1 MAPGTRRANR
11 AGYAEH
17 DDFEGLPVRQ
27 WRQEWVNVAPPIEQ
41 ETLQVNDIWATE
53 LNHGMPKD
61 YGLLTPHSQELLRA
75 ARSGRLYKRPAPT
88 DEDETEAETNTNE
101 KPEKKE
107 EEPAPKGFSVK
118 IWKQIPRNVEAPDIP
133 RLAKRRRN
141 TMTIASKTP
150 EAKAHGATVTRATV
164 RRVDAAGNP
173 YTEEV
178 TLGDGQA
185 VSGEIISTRVET
197 VQAPA
202 APLAQVQNNRR
213 RPPPPKRKTKAGPGR
228 GKKKNRGGIAGGPSH
243 AIVPN
248 GDGVAMPSQTTTAEN
263 GATNGN
269 NDASNRDSEMADGD
283 EDESEDGDDGDDDDD
298 EHGDSDLPDTSNV
311 EESKDNDE
319 TMTDAPPVPVEV
331 KEMVANDAATDKLP
345 ANPLSLAPP
354 LASLTSD
361 LPSRVEGSPL
371 KNVVLPSPTEAKVP
385 DVLKDLGKPVEVET
399 GSTVAEPPSTIVGE
413 EPEAAENRDLELAP
427 IPSEALLPPPPEQ
440 VGNIATPKADD
451 ASPRVSDNEDK
462 SKESEHT
469 HTEKSF
475 QHHDSILTE
484 DSIKPED
491 SASVRFPLT
500 ESGAPSEVGTAS
512 VDETKELAPPS
523 ISGPDESQAQP
534 EHAPAPTIVEEPAL
548 EAQPEKDEPLAV
560 QEPVDEQAS
569 KRYEYPAPPAT
580 AVEEPEPQITAEAA
594 PPAPLSLSLL
604 PVASASPA
612 EPETKPE
619 PETSDELAKVADPAP
634 FAEPD
639 GEVRL
644 AEAPPP
650 PLLPA
655 GPRVDSAPEEPK
667 ALELAPVAEPAAAAA
682 AAADAADAADAAAEP
697 APIDSEVKKE
707 DDSVA

>member
-1 MAPGTRRANR
+1 MAP
-11 AGYAEH
+11 
-17 DDFEGLPVRQ
+17 GLPVRQ

-75 ARSGRLYKRPAPT
+75 ARSGRLYKRPAPA
-88 DEDETEAETNTNE
+88 DEDEAEAETNTNE

-107 EEPAPKGFSVK
+107 EEPSPKGFSVK
-118 IWKQIPRNVEAPDIP
+118 VWKQIPRNVEAPDIP

-141 TMTIASKTP
+141 TVTIASKTP
-150 EAKAHGATVTRATV
+150 EDKVHGATVTRATV

-248 GDGVAMPSQTTTAEN
+248 GNGVAMPSQPTTAEN
-263 GATNGN
+263 
-269 NDASNRDSEMADGD
+269 
-283 EDESEDGDDGDDDDD
+283 
-298 EHGDSDLPDTSNV
+298 
-311 EESKDNDE
+311 
-319 TMTDAPPVPVEV
+319 V
-331 KEMVANDAATDKLP
+331 KETAANDAADDKPP

-354 LASLTSD
+354 LASVTSD

-385 DVLKDLGKPVEVET
+385 DVLKDLVKPVDGET

-451 ASPRVSDNEDK
+451 ASSRVSDNEEK

-475 QHHDSILTE
+475 QHQDSILTE
-484 DSIKPED
+484 DTIKPED

-512 VDETKELAPPS
+512 VDETKDLAPPPN
-523 ISGPDESQAQP
+523 SGPDESQAQP

-548 EAQPEKDEPLAV
+548 EAALEAQPEQDEALAV
-560 QEPVDEQAS
+560 EEPVEEQAS
-569 KRYEYPAPPAT
+569 KPEEYSAPPVTT
-580 AVEEPEPQITAEAA
+580 AEEPEPEVTTEAA
-594 PPAPLSLSLL
+594 PPAPPSLSPL
-604 PVASASPA
+604 PVASTPPA

-619 PETSDELAKVADPAP
+619 PETAEEPVKAADLAP

-639 GEVRL
+639 GEVRP

-650 PLLPA
+650 PPPA
-655 GPRVDSAPEEPK
+655 ESSVDSAPEEPK
-667 ALELAPVAEPAAAAA
+667 VLELAPVVEPAATAV
-682 AAADAADAADAAAEP
+682 EP
-697 APIDSEVKKE
+697 APTDSEVKKE
-707 DDSVA
+707 DDAVA

>member
-1 MAPGTRRANR
+1 MAP
-11 AGYAEH
+11 
-17 DDFEGLPVRQ
+17 GLPVRQ

-75 ARSGRLYKRPAPT
+75 ARSGRLYKRPAPA
-88 DEDETEAETNTNE
+88 DEDEAEAETNTNE

-107 EEPAPKGFSVK
+107 EEPSPKGFSVK
-118 IWKQIPRNVEAPDIP
+118 VWKQIPRNVEAPDIP

-141 TMTIASKTP
+141 TVTIASKTP
-150 EAKAHGATVTRATV
+150 EDKVHGATVTRATV

-248 GDGVAMPSQTTTAEN
+248 GNGVAMPSQPTTAEN
-263 GATNGN
+263 
-269 NDASNRDSEMADGD
+269 
-283 EDESEDGDDGDDDDD
+283 
-298 EHGDSDLPDTSNV
+298 
-311 EESKDNDE
+311 
-319 TMTDAPPVPVEV
+319 
-331 KEMVANDAATDKLP
+331 
-345 ANPLSLAPP
+345 
-354 LASLTSD
+354 
-361 LPSRVEGSPL
+361 
-371 KNVVLPSPTEAKVP
+371 NVVLPSPTEAKVP
-385 DVLKDLGKPVEVET
+385 DVLKDLVKPVDGET

-451 ASPRVSDNEDK
+451 ASSRVSDNGEK

-475 QHHDSILTE
+475 QHQDSILTE
-484 DSIKPED
+484 DTIKPED

-512 VDETKELAPPS
+512 VDETKDLAAPPPT
-523 ISGPDESQAQP
+523 SGPDESQAQP
-534 EHAPAPTIVEEPAL
+534 EHVPAPTIVEEPAL
-548 EAQPEKDEPLAV
+548 EAALEAQPEQDDALAV
-560 QEPVDEQAS
+560 EEPVEEPAS
-569 KRYEYPAPPAT
+569 KPEEYSAPPAT
-580 AVEEPEPQITAEAA
+580 TVEEPEPQVTTEAA
-594 PPAPLSLSLL
+594 PPAPPSLSPL
-604 PVASASPA
+604 PVASTPPA
-612 EPETKPE
+612 ERETKPE
-619 PETSDELAKVADPAP
+619 PDTAEEPVKAADLAPI
-634 FAEPD
+634 AEPD
-639 GEVRL
+639 GEVRP

-650 PLLPA
+650 PPPA
-655 GPRVDSAPEEPK
+655 EPSVDSAPEEPK
-667 ALELAPVAEPAAAAA
+667 VVELPPVVEPAATAV
-682 AAADAADAADAAAEP
+682 EP
-697 APIDSEVKKE
+697 APTDSEVKKE
-707 DDSVA
+707 DDAVA

>member
-75 ARSGRLYKRPAPT
+75 ARSGRLYKRPAPA
-88 DEDETEAETNTNE
+88 DEDEAEAETNTNE

-107 EEPAPKGFSVK
+107 EEPSPKGFSVK
-118 IWKQIPRNVEAPDIP
+118 VWKQIPRNVEAPDIP

-141 TMTIASKTP
+141 TVTIASKTP
-150 EAKAHGATVTRATV
+150 EDKVHGATVTRATV

-248 GDGVAMPSQTTTAEN
+248 GNGVAMPSQPTTAEN
-263 GATNGN
+263 GTTNGN

-311 EESKDNDE
+311 EEIKDNDE
-319 TMTDAPPVPVEV
+319 TMTDAPPIPVEV
-331 KEMVANDAATDKLP
+331 KETAANDAADDKPP

-354 LASLTSD
+354 LASVTSD

-385 DVLKDLGKPVEVET
+385 DVLKDLVKPVDGET

-451 ASPRVSDNEDK
+451 ASSRVSDNEEK

-475 QHHDSILTE
+475 QHQDSILTE
-484 DSIKPED
+484 DTIKPED

-512 VDETKELAPPS
+512 VDETKDLAPPPA
-523 ISGPDESQAQP
+523 SGPDESQAQP

-548 EAQPEKDEPLAV
+548 EAALEAQPEQDEAPAV
-560 QEPVDEQAS
+560 EEPVEEPAS
-569 KRYEYPAPPAT
+569 KPEEYSAPPAT
-580 AVEEPEPQITAEAA
+580 TVEEPEPQVTTEAA
-594 PPAPLSLSLL
+594 PPAPPSLSPL
-604 PVASASPA
+604 PVASTPPA
-612 EPETKPE
+612 ERETKPE
-619 PETSDELAKVADPAP
+619 PDTAEEPVKAADLAPI
-634 FAEPD
+634 AEPD
-639 GEVRL
+639 GEVRP

-650 PLLPA
+650 LPPA
-655 GPRVDSAPEEPK
+655 EPSVDSAPEEPK
-667 ALELAPVAEPAAAAA
+667 VVELPPVVEPAATAV
-682 AAADAADAADAAAEP
+682 EP
-697 APIDSEVKKE
+697 APTDSEVKKE
-707 DDSVA
+707 DDAVA

>member
-75 ARSGRLYKRPAPT
+75 ARSGRLYKRPAPA
-88 DEDETEAETNTNE
+88 DEDEAEAETNTNE

-107 EEPAPKGFSVK
+107 EEPSPKGFSVK
-118 IWKQIPRNVEAPDIP
+118 VWKQIPRNVEAPDIP

-141 TMTIASKTP
+141 TVTIASKTP
-150 EAKAHGATVTRATV
+150 EDKVHGATVTRATV

-248 GDGVAMPSQTTTAEN
+248 GNGVAMPSQPTTAEN
-263 GATNGN
+263 GTTNGN

-311 EESKDNDE
+311 EETKDNDE
-319 TMTDAPPVPVEV
+319 TMTDAPPIPVEV
-331 KEMVANDAATDKLP
+331 KETAANDAADDKPP

-371 KNVVLPSPTEAKVP
+371 KNVVLPSPTEVKVP
-385 DVLKDLGKPVEVET
+385 DVLKDLVKPVDGET

-451 ASPRVSDNEDK
+451 ASSRVSDNEEK

-475 QHHDSILTE
+475 QHQDSILTE

-512 VDETKELAPPS
+512 VDETKDLAPPPNY
-523 ISGPDESQAQP
+523 GPDESQAQP

-548 EAQPEKDEPLAV
+548 EAALEAQPEQDDALAV
-560 QEPVDEQAS
+560 EEPVEEQAS
-569 KRYEYPAPPAT
+569 KPEEYSAPPVT
-580 AVEEPEPQITAEAA
+580 TVEESEPQVTTEAA
-594 PPAPLSLSLL
+594 PPAPPSLSPL
-604 PVASASPA
+604 PVASTPPA

-619 PETSDELAKVADPAP
+619 PETAEEPVKAADLAP

-639 GEVRL
+639 GEVRP

-650 PLLPA
+650 PPPA
-655 GPRVDSAPEEPK
+655 EPSVDSAPEEPK
-667 ALELAPVAEPAAAAA
+667 VLELAPVVEPAATAV
-682 AAADAADAADAAAEP
+682 EP
-697 APIDSEVKKE
+697 APTDSAVKKE
-707 DDSVA
+707 DDAVA

>member
-27 WRQEWVNVAPPIEQ
+27 WRQEWVNVAPLIEQ

-88 DEDETEAETNTNE
+88 DEDEAEAEANTNE

-118 IWKQIPRNVEAPDIP
+118 IWKQVPRNVEAPDIP

-141 TMTIASKTP
+141 TVTIASKTP
-150 EAKAHGATVTRATV
+150 EDKAHGATVTRATV

-197 VQAPA
+197 VQAAA
-202 APLAQVQNNRR
+202 APLAQVQNHRR

-228 GKKKNRGGIAGGPSH
+228 GKKKNRGGIAGGPPH

-248 GDGVAMPSQTTTAEN
+248 GNGVAMPSQPTMAEN
-263 GATNGN
+263 GTTNGT

-298 EHGDSDLPDTSNV
+298 EHGDSDLPDTSIV
-311 EESKDNDE
+311 EEIKDNDE
-319 TMTDAPPVPVEV
+319 TMTDASPIPVEV
-331 KEMVANDAATDKLP
+331 KEMVTNDAAADKLS
-345 ANPLSLAPP
+345 ASPLSLAPP
-354 LASLTSD
+354 LASLTND
-361 LPSRVEGSPL
+361 LSSRVEGSPL

-385 DVLKDLGKPVEVET
+385 DVLKDLGKPIDGET

-413 EPEAAENRDLELAP
+413 EPEVAENRDLELAP

-451 ASPRVSDNEDK
+451 ASSRVSDNEDK
-462 SKESEHT
+462 SKESGHT
-469 HTEKSF
+469 HPEKSL
-475 QHHDSILTE
+475 QQHDSILTE

-512 VDETKELAPPS
+512 VDETKELAPPPN
-523 ISGPDESQAQP
+523 SGPDESQAQL
-534 EHAPAPTIVEEPAL
+534 EHAPALAVVEESAL
-548 EAQPEKDEPLAV
+548 EAQPEQVEALAPEQPIEEKGSKPEEYSPPLA
-560 QEPVDEQAS
+560 
-569 KRYEYPAPPAT
+569 T
-580 AVEEPEPQITAEAA
+580 TVEELAPQITPEAA
-594 PPAPLSLSLL
+594 PPAPPSPV
-604 PVASASPA
+604 PVAPAPPA
-612 EPETKPE
+612 EPERKPDLETYEE
-619 PETSDELAKVADPAP
+619 PAKAAETAPVA
-634 FAEPD
+634 ESD
-639 GEVRL
+639 GEVRP
-644 AEAPPP
+644 AEASPPP
-650 PLLPA
+650 PAEPS
-655 GPRVDSAPEEPK
+655 VDSAPEEPK
-667 ALELAPVAEPAAAAA
+667 VVEPAPVAEPAS
-682 AAADAADAADAAAEP
+682 AAAEP
-697 APIDSEVKKE
+697 APTDSEAKKE
-707 DDSVA
+707 DDVMP